1 MRKWNNFLGGVPI
14 ADIPVPKS
22 ATAHEDA
29 EAGLSAGVP
38 SLWQI
43 LSAFESM
50 GTVSPYVLR
59 LSKDCSSR

>member
-14 ADIPVPKS
+14 ANISVLKS
-22 ATAHEDA
+22 ATVHADSQ
-29 EAGLSAGVP
+29 AGLSAGAP

-50 GTVSPYVLR
+50 GTVFPDLLR